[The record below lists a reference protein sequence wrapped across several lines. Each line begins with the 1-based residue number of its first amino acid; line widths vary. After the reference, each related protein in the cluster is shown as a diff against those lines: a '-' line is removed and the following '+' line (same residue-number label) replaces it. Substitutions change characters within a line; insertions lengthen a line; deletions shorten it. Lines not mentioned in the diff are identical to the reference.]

1 MSNYIVSI
9 NERMISGKILLDYL
23 KSLSRTS
30 DYVDIAV
37 AKKEEYPY
45 NSEFVAEIVES
56 RKGQGVTIKR
66 EDLWK

>member
-30 DYVDIAV
+30 DYVHIAV